1 MSYADGAVRSV
12 EKWFKKMG
20 IAQEGGTGKSEGG
33 SPLPEKPL
41 LCPECGADVTHS
53 SIYAEFRVCEHCG
66 HHFLQPAHERI
77 MVLTDPGSFREWDA
91 DLEPTDPL
99 HFTGSEKYRS
109 QLKRVQKKTRL
120 RDAVLTGEARIGG
133 FPVAMAVFDFHFLG
147 GSMGSVVGE
156 KIARLF
162 ERAAE
167 KRMPVFAIT
176 STGGARIQ
184 EGMLALLQ
192 MAKTAA
198 AVGKFQQQKLPFVVL
213 YAHPTTGGVFASF
226 ANLADVALAEPK
238 ALIGFAGPRVVEGMT
253 GKPLPPDSHRAE
265 FQFQHG
271 TVDAVVDRR
280 ELRETVRRL
289 LAHAYHREPAQS
301 PPAPVEPSRHKR
313 QRLSSWEVVQV
324 CRDPGRPNAGFYI
337 QHLFD
342 DFVPLHGDRTGG
354 DDPAV
359 VGGMASIGGR
369 SVVVI
374 GQDREPDKYTDP
386 AGYRKA
392 CRLMRL
398 AERWSLP
405 IVTFVDTKGANP
417 TYEAEAGGIAHAL
430 ACCLK
435 TMSEIAVP
443 TVAVVIGEG
452 GSGGA
457 LSLAV
462 GDKVLMQEFAIYSV
476 ISPEGA
482 ASIVFRNP
490 QKAREIAGDLK
501 ITAYELLD
509 LGVIDEV
516 IPEPEGGA
524 HTNPIEAAELV
535 GSAIIRSLG
544 EVLSAD
550 PRDLVEKRYERYRA
564 IGKYRD

>member
-1 MSYADGAVRSV
+1 MLPADDVV
-12 EKWFKKMG
+12 ENVGKWFRK
-20 IAQEGGTGKSEGG
+20 IAPAQEKKTAQGEKPSFD
-33 SPLPEKPL
+33 KPL

-53 SIYAEFRVCEHCG
+53 RVYAEFRVCEYCG
-66 HHFLQPAHERI
+66 HHFLQPARERI

-91 DLEPTDPL
+91 ELEPTDPL

-109 QLKRVQKKTRL
+109 QLKRVQKKTGL
-120 RDAVLTGEARIGG
+120 RDAVVTGEAQIGG
-133 FPVAMAVFDFHFLG
+133 YPLALAVFDFHFLG

-167 KRMPVFAIT
+167 KRLPAFVIT

-198 AVGKFQQQKLPFVVL
+198 AAGRFQQQKLPFVVL
-213 YAHPTTGGVFASF
+213 FAHPTTGGVFASF

-265 FQFQHG
+265 FQLQHG
-271 TVDAVVDRR
+271 MVDAVVDRR
-280 ELRETVRRL
+280 ELREIVRRL
-289 LAHAYHREPAQS
+289 LAHAYHREPTHS
-301 PPAPVEPSRHKR
+301 PPQAKQVRRRRRKR
-313 QRLSSWEVVQV
+313 STWEVVQV
-324 CRDPGRPNAGFYI
+324 CRNPRRPGAGFYI
-337 QHLFD
+337 EHLFD
-342 DFVPLHGDRTGG
+342 DFVPLRGDRAGG

-359 VGGMASIGGR
+359 LGGMASIGGR

-374 GQDREPDKYTDP
+374 GQDRTLDKYIDP
-386 AGYRKA
+386 AGYRKS

-417 TYEAEAGGIAHAL
+417 TYEAEKGGIAHTL
-430 ACCLK
+430 AVCLK
-435 TMSEIAVP
+435 TMSEVTVP

-457 LSLAV
+457 LALAV
-462 GDKVLMQEFAIYSV
+462 ADRVLMQEFAIYSV

-490 QKAREIAGDLK
+490 KMAKEIAGDLR
-501 ITAYELLD
+501 ITAHELLR
-509 LGVIDEV
+509 LGVIDQV
-516 IPEPEGGA
+516 IPEPDGGA

-535 GSAIIRSLG
+535 GEAIIRSLDDITATST
-544 EVLSAD
+544 EE
-550 PRDLVEKRYERYRA
+550 LVQKRYERYRA
-564 IGKYRD
+564 IGKYK

>member
-1 MSYADGAVRSV
+1 
-12 EKWFKKMG
+12 
-20 IAQEGGTGKSEGG
+20 
-33 SPLPEKPL
+33 
-41 LCPECGADVTHS
+41 VTHS
-53 SIYAEFRVCEHCG
+53 RVYAEFRVCEYCG
-66 HHFLQPAHERI
+66 HHFLQPARERI

-91 DLEPTDPL
+91 ELEPTDPL

-109 QLKRVQKKTRL
+109 QLKRVQKKTGL
-120 RDAVLTGEARIGG
+120 RDAVVTGEAQIGG
-133 FPVAMAVFDFHFLG
+133 YPLALAVFDFHFLG

-167 KRMPVFAIT
+167 RRLPVFVIT

-198 AVGKFQQQKLPFVVL
+198 AAGRFQQQKLPFVVL
-213 YAHPTTGGVFASF
+213 FAHPTTGGVFASF

-253 GKPLPPDSHRAE
+253 GKPLPPDSHKAE
-265 FQFQHG
+265 FQLEHG
-271 TVDAVVDRR
+271 MVDAVVDRR
-280 ELRETVRRL
+280 ELRETLRRL
-289 LAHAYHREPAQS
+289 LAHAYHREPSHS
-301 PPAPVEPSRHKR
+301 PPPAKPKR
-313 QRLSSWEVVQV
+313 RRKRKLSTWEVVQV
-324 CRDPGRPNAGFYI
+324 CRHPRRPGAGFYVE
-337 QHLFD
+337 HLFD
-342 DFVPLHGDRTGG
+342 DFVPLRGDRSGG

-359 VGGMASIGGR
+359 IGGMASIGGR

-374 GQDREPDKYTDP
+374 GQDRTPGKYIDP
-386 AGYRKA
+386 AGYRKS

-417 TYEAEAGGIAHAL
+417 TYEAESGGIAHTL
-430 ACCLK
+430 AVCLR
-435 TMSEIAVP
+435 TMSEVAVP

-457 LSLAV
+457 LALAV
-462 GDKVLMQEFAIYSV
+462 ADRVLMQEFAIYSV

-490 QKAREIAGDLK
+490 KMAKEIAGDLQ
-501 ITAYELLD
+501 ITAHELLR
-509 LGVIDEV
+509 LGVIDQV
-516 IPEPEGGA
+516 IPEPDDGA
-524 HTNPIEAAELV
+524 HTNPVEAAERV
-535 GSAIIRSLG
+535 GEAIIRSLD
-544 EVLSAD
+544 EIATTS
-550 PRDLVEKRYERYRA
+550 PEELVEKRYERYRA
-564 IGKYRD
+564 IGKYK

>member
-1 MSYADGAVRSV
+1 MLPTDDVVKNVG
-12 EKWFKKMG
+12 KWFRKM
-20 IAQEGGTGKSEGG
+20 APSQEGRTGGKK
-33 SPLPEKPL
+33 PAFEKPL
-41 LCPECGADVTHS
+41 LCPECGTDVTHS
-53 SIYAEFRVCEHCG
+53 RVYAEFRVCEHCG
-66 HHFLQPAHERI
+66 HHFLQPARERI
-77 MVLTDPGSFREWDA
+77 MVLTDPGSFHEWDA

-109 QLKRVQKKTRL
+109 QLKRVQRKTRL

-133 FPVAMAVFDFHFLG
+133 YPLALAVFDFHFLG

-167 KRMPVFAIT
+167 KRMPVFVVT

-198 AVGKFQQQKLPFVVL
+198 AAGRFQQQKLPFVVL
-213 YAHPTTGGVFASF
+213 FAHPTTGGVFASF

-265 FQFQHG
+265 FQLEHG

-280 ELRETVRRL
+280 DLRETVRRL
-289 LAHAYHREPAQS
+289 LAHAYHREPEGE
-301 PPAPVEPSRHKR
+301 PPKKGAETRRRK
-313 QRLSSWEVVQV
+313 QRASTWEVVQV
-324 CRDPGRPNAGFYI
+324 CRNPKRPGAAFYI
-337 QHLFD
+337 EHLFD
-342 DFVPLHGDRTGG
+342 DFVPLRGDRAGG

-359 VGGMASIGGR
+359 IGGMASIGGR
-369 SVVVI
+369 SVMVI
-374 GQDREPDKYTDP
+374 GQDREPDKYIDP
-386 AGYRKA
+386 AGYRKS

-417 TYEAEAGGIAHAL
+417 TYEAEGGGIAHAL
-430 ACCLK
+430 AVCLK
-435 TMSEIAVP
+435 TMSEISVP
-443 TVAVVIGEG
+443 TVSVVIGEG

-457 LSLAV
+457 LALAV
-462 GDKVLMQEFAIYSV
+462 GDRVLMQEFAIYSV

-490 QKAREIAGDLK
+490 EKAKEIAGNLK
-501 ITAYELLD
+501 ITAYELLR

-524 HTNPIEAAELV
+524 HTNPIEAAEMV
-535 GSAIIRSLG
+535 GEAIIRSLN
-544 EVLSAD
+544 EVVAV
-550 PRDLVEKRYERYRA
+550 PRQELVEKRYERYRST
-564 IGKYRD
+564 GKYKQ